1 MINKSDTMRHGVI
14 TDCWILVE
22 MRPHFKNEIFQ
33 SSSSMYKKS
42 YGSKLAMQY
51 LEQGAH
57 FKGDFAV
64 SLLIGEVVRILKR
77 W

>member
-1 MINKSDTMRHGVI
+1 
-14 TDCWILVE
+14 
-22 MRPHFKNEIFQ
+22 
-33 SSSSMYKKS
+33 MYKKS

>member
-1 MINKSDTMRHGVI
+1 MI

>member
-1 MINKSDTMRHGVI
+1 MRYHEARRDHGLL
-14 TDCWILVE
+14 D
-22 MRPHFKNEIFQ
+22 FSGNEIFQ